1 MLVSS
6 AVGLPNNA
14 VPGLCLHVQ
23 DLPQTID
30 ALSSGG
36 VYALVVDTPP
46 SRFPLLAGSLSGAL
60 DHGLITN
67 LLLATPPQ
75 PWLER
80 LEQLGLRDTEQAV
93 ETGRLQVFQQ
103 QTDFTKK
110 IFRHGTPAFVQELEH
125 FGLPRDSLLVVDQ
138 ADDLL
143 SLHDMSLASGQA
155 EVLCHWAR
163 AQNITI
169 LLVFT
174 RVAAVSGAAACL
186 NGLMDSLRGIARL
199 GGQPTGLSLRFEYW
213 QSPSGTVAG
222 KNFQLRILETGRY
235 QVQPEA
241 AALGGAANAAQVQAG
256 VETQGE
262 SKNYYYLDNHLETL
276 SRMVPGQWLC
286 CESVMAIFREALGT
300 PTPTVLLCFKPGM
313 ALRELAESV
322 HTLRLSLGRRAR
334 LVVVEKDASLRY
346 ANEVLLL
353 RLGANLI
360 LHRDMT
366 EARMLLMLES
376 LQGQVFSRDLAI
388 DFEKAL
394 LNVTTPS
401 HSGYVH
407 PGSFCNEVQQVVERL
422 NQLNVPSSLVTA
434 SLKSPDDALALLRAV
449 NITRQGDLFT
459 TDGRQ
464 CYFFFCGC
472 PEESVATVWSKA
484 IGPAQ
489 REALGE
495 PAVLSVNASILQAT
509 RQLAQAVQG
518 YHFPSDLPE
527 HMGVRTPAPEPQA
540 TVPAQQPMP
549 EPVDHDAARAA
560 SLQPASWQ
568 DQPAPAAAPE
578 PDPWSRLVDERR
590 YVSGSD
596 MSAADLSVSSY
607 MPQAQA
613 QQAHLAQA
621 HPMHH
626 AWPVPQA
633 PQRFAEP
640 NTAALLEKI
649 LKVQP
654 LHQPPH

>member
-1 MLVSS
+1 
-6 AVGLPNNA
+6 
-14 VPGLCLHVQ
+14 
-23 DLPQTID
+23 
-30 ALSSGG
+30 
-36 VYALVVDTPP
+36 
-46 SRFPLLAGSLSGAL
+46 
-60 DHGLITN
+60 
-67 LLLATPPQ
+67 
-75 PWLER
+75 
-80 LEQLGLRDTEQAV
+80 
-93 ETGRLQVFQQ
+93 
-103 QTDFTKK
+103 
-110 IFRHGTPAFVQELEH
+110 
-125 FGLPRDSLLVVDQ
+125 
-138 ADDLL
+138 
-143 SLHDMSLASGQA
+143 
-155 EVLCHWAR
+155 
-163 AQNITI
+163 
-169 LLVFT
+169 
-174 RVAAVSGAAACL
+174 
-186 NGLMDSLRGIARL
+186 
-199 GGQPTGLSLRFEYW
+199 
-213 QSPSGTVAG
+213 
-222 KNFQLRILETGRY
+222 
-235 QVQPEA
+235 
-241 AALGGAANAAQVQAG
+241 
-256 VETQGE
+256 
-262 SKNYYYLDNHLETL
+262 
-276 SRMVPGQWLC
+276 
-286 CESVMAIFREALGT
+286 
-300 PTPTVLLCFKPGM
+300 
-313 ALRELAESV
+313 
-322 HTLRLSLGRRAR
+322 
-334 LVVVEKDASLRY
+334 
-346 ANEVLLL
+346 
-353 RLGANLI
+353 
-360 LHRDMT
+360 
-366 EARMLLMLES
+366 
-376 LQGQVFSRDLAI
+376 
-388 DFEKAL
+388 
-394 LNVTTPS
+394 
-401 HSGYVH
+401 
-407 PGSFCNEVQQVVERL
+407 VVERL